1 VFYEIIPSFVRCKM
15 GWLEIL
21 WDGSVPDFHREGLRL
36 WFILLVV
43 VRVCLFLVLLLL
55 DSFD

>member
-1 VFYEIIPSFVRCKM
+1 M